1 MSNLTRKEK
10 AVLNNLTLED
20 LSSAGVT
27 TTMTRGEVVE
37 YIGNTVITALKSKLK
52 EIEAER
58 SERAEKNYT
67 HDQVPSRVQTI
78 GTFLASFYPDVELS
92 SLQYRFRTSC
102 YGSWGGT
109 ASHHVDVSYRN
120 GDAQFHIGIG
130 VADLPADQQD
140 NVQLANQ
147 IVAVGKKIAE
157 IESGS
162 FKFALMETLLNS
174 TDAGKAIMA
183 DIETMSNKAV
193 TKILETA

>member
-37 YIGNTVITALKSKLK
+37 YIGNTIVTALKEKQK
-52 EIEAER
+52 ELESDR
-58 SERAEKNYT
+58 SQRTQKDYA
-67 HDQVPSRVQTI
+67 HDQVSVRVQSI
-78 GTFLASFYPDVELS
+78 GTFLTSFYPDIELS
-92 SLQYRFRTSC
+92 SLRYRFRTTAY
-102 YGSWGGT
+102 YGLATG
-109 ASHHVDVSYRN
+109 HEVNVNYRN
-120 GDAQFHIGIG
+120 NSAQFQIGIDA
-130 VADLPADQQD
+130 ADLPADQQD
-140 NVQLANQ
+140 NVKLINQ
-147 IVAVGKKIAE
+147 IMAVAKKIAE